1 MVNPALIA
9 KAVVMTLSNKK
20 LRKGVGWL
28 VAIILSPFILI
39 IVILCVLLSGGAENN
54 KSAVDASFNGG
65 TALENV
71 SEEYTAGI
79 KKMSSN
85 FDTLDGIIS
94 NVNKQIENG
103 QSLDSV
109 RVKAIFML
117 CISLMIVLITLNMLT
132 AL

>member
-1 MVNPALIA
+1 
-9 KAVVMTLSNKK
+9 
-20 LRKGVGWL
+20 
-28 VAIILSPFILI
+28 
-39 IVILCVLLSGGAENN
+39 
-54 KSAVDASFNGG
+54 
-65 TALENV
+65 
-71 SEEYTAGI
+71 
-79 KKMSSN
+79 MSSN